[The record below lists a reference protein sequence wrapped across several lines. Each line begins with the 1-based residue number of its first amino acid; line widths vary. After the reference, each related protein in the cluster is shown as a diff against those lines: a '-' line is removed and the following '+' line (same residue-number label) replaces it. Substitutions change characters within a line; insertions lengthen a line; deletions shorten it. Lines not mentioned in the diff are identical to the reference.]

1 MSYSPC
7 RILYVSE
14 SVDQVLNY
22 SQGDLFGQ
30 SLFDILHP
38 KDIAKVK
45 EQISSSDLTPRERLI
60 DSKTMLPVRGGAA
73 PLVAAA
79 ASSGHLHASQ
89 HLGRLSPGARR
100 SFFCRMKAKAPLLVK
115 EESSPPGSN
124 GSPSGGGGGPFSSSP
139 QGGGGRKGKKGH
151 LGDKKYVVVHCTGYL
166 KSWALTKIGVSSAES
181 DLGGM
186 AGEGTSAGASGGAG
200 GGGSGPSDPDGI
212 LGGGG
217 AGGSGGGLVGPAAD
231 AANTCMSCLVAV
243 GRTLPTSAEQST
255 AAIAAAA
262 AAATTSSSS
271 SPPNNASSSHRSSS
285 PSSSPLVRGAEF
297 SARLTVDGTFAYV
310 DQRVTTVLGFLP
322 QELTGSSVYEHLRW
336 EDVPMVQEWHRAA
349 LREQRQVRAGPFRLR
364 AKDGRFVSLRAQ
376 WKQFRWG
383 TILIENIS
391 TQDSF

>member
-1 MSYSPC
+1 M
-7 RILYVSE
+7 
-14 SVDQVLNY
+14 
-22 SQGDLFGQ
+22 
-30 SLFDILHP
+30 
-38 KDIAKVK
+38 
-45 EQISSSDLTPRERLI
+45 
-60 DSKTMLPVRGGAA
+60 GG
-73 PLVAAA
+73 V
-79 ASSGHLHASQ
+79 
-89 HLGRLSPGARR
+89 
-100 SFFCRMKAKAPLLVK
+100 
-115 EESSPPGSN
+115 PGSVTN
-124 GSPSGGGGGPFSSSP
+124 MFGALPIMGFARPVWHRGAWGGGGTWG
-139 QGGGGRKGKKGH
+139 
-151 LGDKKYVVVHCTGYL
+151 
-166 KSWALTKIGVSSAES
+166 
-181 DLGGM
+181 
-186 AGEGTSAGASGGAG
+186 GASGGAG
-200 GGGSGPSDPDGI
+200 GGGNGPSDPDGS

-336 EDVPMVQEWHRAA
+336 EDVPMVQEWHRAS

-391 TQDSF
+391 TQNSFYVPNC